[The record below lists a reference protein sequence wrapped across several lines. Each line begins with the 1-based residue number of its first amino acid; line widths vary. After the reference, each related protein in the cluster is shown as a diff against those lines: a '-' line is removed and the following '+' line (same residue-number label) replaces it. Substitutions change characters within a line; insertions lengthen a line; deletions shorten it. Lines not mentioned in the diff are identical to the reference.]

1 LKFKGVGENF
11 AAGQI
16 CDAAIPFSALLLK
29 CLAFV
34 LQRNVTMAPYH
45 FTDGDGHVGNDAM
58 TIPDYVAIGFLLMTL
73 LAAARWFAQRK
84 FEL

>member
-1 LKFKGVGENF
+1 M
-11 AAGQI
+11 
-16 CDAAIPFSALLLK
+16 
-29 CLAFV
+29 
-34 LQRNVTMAPYH
+34 LQRNVTMAAYDAA
-45 FTDGDGHVGNDAM
+45 DGDGHVGNDAM